1 MKPWELLGLSEQAT
15 EAELRRALEAARNR
29 WSRRRDVATTA
40 DARARAEA
48 ALARLADMAAS
59 LGAPVTEV
67 PPMPAGLHSGPDL
80 DILAEL
86 ARQREM
92 ARHEEERRLR
102 SGSRRDAPVER
113 MPDPAPPPLPDPEP
127 AAPEAP
133 REART
138 TPVIRRT
145 PSRRLE
151 VADRSKVLW
160 LLPALAAGLVALGL
174 LARPDPGPATDAGR
188 TEIPAP
194 RPSASPETLPEKPAT
209 LPRAV
214 RAPRLSGADALLAD
228 GARAWQQGRATDALN
243 AFEAAAKAGAN
254 PAVAD
259 VGRALALIGLNRH
272 KEAEA
277 SCRRAIKRV
286 PGLAAAHYNL
296 GVALHRQGRGDE
308 AAAAFRTFLKLAPGD
323 PAAPRARGYLARKV
337 LRRRPL
343 VTRPAGRD

>member
-48 ALARLADMAAS
+48 ALARLADIAAS
-59 LGAPVTEV
+59 LGAPVPEATQ
-67 PPMPAGLHSGPDL
+67 ASTGLHSGPDL

-113 MPDPAPPPLPDPEP
+113 MSDQSPPMPNPEP
-127 AAPEAP
+127 TAPEEP

-138 TPVIRRT
+138 TPVIRRAPT
-145 PSRRLE
+145 RALE
-151 VADRSKVLW
+151 VSDRSKALW
-160 LLPALAAGLVALGL
+160 LLPALAAGLVAFGL
-174 LARPDPGPATDAGR
+174 LARPDLGPAPDAGR
-188 TEIPAP
+188 TTLPAP
-194 RPSASPETLPEKPAT
+194 RPSASPETLPAKPTT

-228 GARAWQQGRATDALN
+228 GARAWQQGRAADALT

-272 KEAEA
+272 KDAEA

-296 GVALHRQGRGDE
+296 GVALHRQGRSDE
-308 AAAAFRTFLKLAPGD
+308 AAAAFRSFLKLAPGD

-343 VTRPAGRD
+343 VTRPTARD